1 MGNLG
6 RWLRNSVLSA
16 GVLTTAALVGSA
28 DAGTSDESRQSRII
42 NNYLINR
49 TNEIIRNDPNLIQR
63 LNATGTDVSVSGN
76 ADSWDGKVDLQS
88 RISGAD
94 AKLSRMFN
102 QGRLDRL
109 SLWVNGSFS
118 RAEETLRDR
127 DHSLVYFGLDYRVS
141 SRLVV
146 GLAGQYDEL
155 SEIHAGD
162 ISDKSRMGWLA
173 GPYLVRR
180 LHENLSIDTR
190 ASFGKSVI
198 ALNLIEDEDKLET
211 DRVMLKSQLTG
222 NFKYDGWHVSP
233 ALSVVYFEE
242 DSAAYQA
249 TNGVLALDDQVTLGR
264 LTFGPRLTRT
274 FDLPNGMEVTPNF
287 RLQGSWDF
295 DQTPIINVSS
305 GQLSTPDPFRAKL
318 ESVITAKVSEERKF
332 NLNTYYGGIG
342 VAGYDAFGVKL
353 GMTVALQ

>member
-1 MGNLG
+1 
-6 RWLRNSVLSA
+6 
-16 GVLTTAALVGSA
+16 
-28 DAGTSDESRQSRII
+28 
-42 NNYLINR
+42 
-49 TNEIIRNDPNLIQR
+49 
-63 LNATGTDVSVSGN
+63 
-76 ADSWDGKVDLQS
+76 
-88 RISGAD
+88 
-94 AKLSRMFN
+94 
-102 QGRLDRL
+102 
-109 SLWVNGSFS
+109 
-118 RAEETLRDR
+118 
-127 DHSLVYFGLDYRVS
+127 
-141 SRLVV
+141 
-146 GLAGQYDEL
+146 
-155 SEIHAGD
+155 
-162 ISDKSRMGWLA
+162 MGWLA